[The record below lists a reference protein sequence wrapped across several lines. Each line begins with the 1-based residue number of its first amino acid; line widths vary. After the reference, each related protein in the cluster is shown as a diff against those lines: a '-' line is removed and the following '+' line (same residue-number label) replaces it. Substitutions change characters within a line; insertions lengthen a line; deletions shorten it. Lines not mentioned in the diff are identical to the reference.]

1 MSGRAMNNHRL
12 LIPLLAL
19 SLLGACQRGMEK
31 PPLEGAKIGGPFTLT
46 SEDGTRI
53 GSQMFEG
60 KYRLIYFGYTYC
72 PDVCPVDMQN
82 LMKGLKLFGKEDAA
96 RAAKIVP
103 LFITL
108 DPVRDTPAV
117 LRQWTAAFDPRLIG
131 LTGSEADIDQVAKQF
146 AVYFKRGTPNAQG
159 AYLVDHARMALLFGP
174 KGEPIALISQDK
186 DGQAIAAE
194 LDRWVR

>member
-1 MSGRAMNNHRL
+1 
-12 LIPLLAL
+12 
-19 SLLGACQRGMEK
+19 
-31 PPLEGAKIGGPFTLT
+31 
-46 SEDGTRI
+46 
-53 GSQMFEG
+53 
-60 KYRLIYFGYTYC
+60 
-72 PDVCPVDMQN
+72 MQN

-186 DGQAIAAE
+186 DGQTIAAE